1 MKVKVEPSFQ
11 KKRKLCFGTEQ
22 NSVKFSEEKEG
33 PHGIQGVSFG
43 KKKKKKKDSATVIRS
58 KMNCSRETQQHA
70 TSVSCLSIFGSRVKV

>member
-33 PHGIQGVSFG
+33 PQGLIFL